1 MREFVGRFI
10 RTAKAEEDLIEIWIY
25 IAADNPTAA
34 DRLLDQIDTKC
45 QMLANNP
52 ELGQARPDIASG
64 LRYFPVGRYLILY
77 RNISEGIEVVR
88 VVHGARH
95 LPDIIS

>member
-1 MREFVGRFI
+1 VGRFI

-25 IAADNPTAA
+25 IAADNLTAA
-34 DRLLDQIDTKC
+34 DRLLDQIDIKC
-45 QMLANNP
+45 QMLADNP

-95 LPDIIS
+95 LPDIIY

>member
-1 MREFVGRFI
+1 MGRFI

-25 IAADNPTAA
+25 IATDNPTAA
-34 DRLLDQIDTKC
+34 DKLLDQIDTKC
-45 QMLANNP
+45 QMLADNP

-64 LRYFPVGRYLILY
+64 LRYFPVNRYLILY
-77 RNISEGIEVVR
+77 RKISEGIEVIR

-95 LPDIIS
+95 LPDMF

>member
-1 MREFVGRFI
+1 MGRFI

-34 DRLLDQIDTKC
+34 DKLLDQIDTKC
-45 QMLANNP
+45 QMLADNSK
-52 ELGQARPDIASG
+52 LGQARPDIVSG

-95 LPDIIS
+95 LPDIIY

>member
-1 MREFVGRFI
+1 MGRFI

-25 IAADNPTAA
+25 IAADNLTAA
-34 DRLLDQIDTKC
+34 DRLLNQIDTKC
-45 QMLANNP
+45 QMLADNP
-52 ELGQARPDIASG
+52 ELGQARSDIAPG

-95 LPDIIS
+95 LPDIIY